1 MLTYDLSGGL
11 HNLPLYEQIY
21 NYIKQDILSGELA
34 TDTALPS
41 KRAFA
46 KQLNVSVITIENAYT
61 QLLSE
66 GFIYSLPRKGFYV
79 SNIYGEGNIYG
90 EDEFVYSSVNSDAA
104 RYTNNGSHGYGLIDG
119 DKHVYAQGDGD
130 KHRYAHGD
138 GKEYGHGNFATHE
151 YGHSNFD
158 SPREDNNGSAK
169 VQVSLH
175 NTDSNSHKQEM
186 YKSATRS
193 VDIIYD
199 FASNSTDPSSFPFDT
214 WARVTRRTLNED
226 RDKLMVDSPAN
237 GTFELRSAIARY
249 LHDFRGIYVSPE
261 SIIIG
266 AGTESLYLLLIL
278 TFGQNL
284 MYAYEN
290 PGYQKISQIL
300 DTYRVNHIGIPMDSD
315 GIIPEELFR
324 RNVNIIHITPS
335 HHFPTG
341 ITMPVKRRYEL
352 LNLAAQRTNQ
362 TEDFSDIDNTRYI
375 IEDDYDS
382 EFRLS
387 GRPIPSLYS
396 MDKNGK
402 VIYMNTFTK
411 SLSSTIHISYMI
423 LPPKLLDIY
432 KQKSFE
438 KSCPVSNFEQLPL
451 ARFITEGYYEKH
463 INRMRTSYRKKRD
476 ILINAI
482 KSGPLGDFAE
492 IHEEHSGLH
501 FVLEIKFDEMG
512 KNISDDE
519 FSKKLLE
526 NGVRLLPLS
535 YYGDTRPHHFMM
547 NYSSIPIDNIEKAV
561 DIIVKCAV

>member
-90 EDEFVYSSVNSDAA
+90 EDESVYSSVNSDAA
-104 RYTNNGSHGYGLIDG
+104 IYTNNGSHGYGLIDV
-119 DKHVYAQGDGD
+119 DKHVYAQGDGL
-130 KHRYAHGD
+130 
-138 GKEYGHGNFATHE
+138 
-151 YGHSNFD
+151 
-158 SPREDNNGSAK
+158 REDNIRSTYSND
-169 VQVSLH
+169 SLH
-175 NTDSNSHKQEM
+175 NAITSECNPNKEDFIKH
-186 YKSATRS
+186 S

-199 FASNSTDPSSFPFDT
+199 FTSNSTDPSSFPFDT

-278 TFGQNL
+278 TFGQNII
-284 MYAYEN
+284 YAYEN
-290 PGYQKISQIL
+290 PGYQKISQTL
-300 DTYRVNHIGIPMDSD
+300 DTYRVRHIGIPIDSD
-315 GIIPEELFR
+315 GIIPEELLR

-382 EFRLS
+382 EFRMS

-396 MDKNGK
+396 MDKNNK

-432 KQKSFE
+432 KQNFSK

-476 ILINAI
+476 ILINVI
-482 KSGPLGDFAE
+482 KSGPLGDCSE

-535 YYGDTRPHHFMM
+535 CYGDTRPHHFMM

>member
-1 MLTYDLSGGL
+1 MLTYDLSCGL

-119 DKHVYAQGDGD
+119 DKHVYAQGDGL
-130 KHRYAHGD
+130 
-138 GKEYGHGNFATHE
+138 
-151 YGHSNFD
+151 
-158 SPREDNNGSAK
+158 REDNIISTYNNG
-169 VQVSLH
+169 SLH
-175 NTDSNSHKQEM
+175 NDVTNECNPKKQDSIKH
-186 YKSATRS
+186 S

-199 FASNSTDPSSFPFDT
+199 FVSNSTDPSSFPFDT

-278 TFGQNL
+278 TFGQNII
-284 MYAYEN
+284 YAYEN
-290 PGYQKISQIL
+290 PGYQKISKIL

-315 GIIPEELFR
+315 GIIPEELMR
-324 RNVNIIHITPS
+324 NNVNIIHTTPS

-352 LNLAAQRTNQ
+352 LNLAAQRTNL
-362 TEDFSDIDNTRYI
+362 TDDFSDIENTRYI

-382 EFRLS
+382 EFRMS

-396 MDKNGK
+396 MDKNDK

-411 SLSSTIHISYMI
+411 SLSSTIRISYMI

-482 KSGPLGDFAE
+482 KSGPLGDYAE